1 MEDWKIT
8 RDRKACERPGCPL
21 PSAQSYFAVL
31 EFPACVRRDICD
43 ACFCDQERKAESPM
57 VFWRAQRRKSDSKEP
72 VLDLVS
78 LRVLFDK
85 LAAVEDER
93 ARQLRYFCAL
103 LLLRKRVLKMVQPR
117 TAEQERADLVVV
129 DPKMK
134 ELEPISLFAPAIDLD
149 DLSKIKDELL
159 QAMGED
165 LDGARGEESPK
176 PEVAAQP
183 ASEESLAEVA
193 VAVEATEPGAEATNA
208 AEIGASEGSA
218 SEDGVSEDSVP
229 EDSASEDSAPESSVP
244 ESTEAAAAGEAS
256 A

>member
-21 PSAQSYFAVL
+21 PTAQSYFAVL
-31 EFPACVRRDICD
+31 EFPACVRRDVCD

-165 LDGARGEESPK
+165 LEGGRSEQSAESAGAAQAAPAAVESSEADAAVSAAAESSSEVPASEAAES
-176 PEVAAQP
+176 EVAA
-183 ASEESLAEVA
+183 S
-193 VAVEATEPGAEATNA
+193 
-208 AEIGASEGSA
+208 
-218 SEDGVSEDSVP
+218 
-229 EDSASEDSAPESSVP
+229 
-244 ESTEAAAAGEAS
+244 EAATGEAS

>member
-1 MEDWKIT
+1 
-8 RDRKACERPGCPL
+8 
-21 PSAQSYFAVL
+21 
-31 EFPACVRRDICD
+31 
-43 ACFCDQERKAESPM
+43 M

-165 LDGARGEESPK
+165 LDGARGEDAPK

-193 VAVEATEPGAEATNA
+193 VAVEATEPGAEATNE

-218 SEDGVSEDSVP
+218 SEGSVSEDGVP
-229 EDSASEDSAPESSVP
+229 EDSASEDSAPESSAP